1 MKACGFTLMEVIAV
15 LAIIALT
22 FGIAS
27 YGVSRIIPAADAH
40 TAAHRVARLDA
51 WARGTSLHEHQTAV
65 LSFFDHSVS
74 AVCSGET
81 RVYELEDDVRINRVP
96 PAVNT
101 PTTNGPVAIVPPG
114 RSESYGVSITDRKR
128 RVWLI
133 VLGATGEAL
142 VIDNEHEANDILGK
156 LRRTRLIIN

>member
-51 WARGTSLHEHQTAV
+51 WARGAALHEHRPAW
-65 LSFFDHSVS
+65 LSFSGHSVL
-74 AVCSGET
+74 AVCDGET
-81 RVYELEDDVRINRVP
+81 RRQELGDDVRINRVP
-96 PAVNT
+96 PAAAT
-101 PTTNGPVAIVPPG
+101 PTTHGPVAIAPPG
-114 RSESYGVSITDRKR
+114 RSESYGVRISDGEK

-142 VIDNEHEANDILGK
+142 VIDNEREANDILGK
-156 LRRTRLIIN
+156 LRRTRLIID